1 MKRTLFTCAAL
12 LAAASI
18 SCADPGASAEPRSST
33 QALSDDDAPPRDP
46 DGGAPVFGIG
56 PRDGRPTSLIVSM
69 SDGTTDA
76 QLDDAVARARR
87 LGTVERVYRQLFK
100 GFAASLSASAIGTIR
115 QWSNVTYLEYNTRV
129 RATVARGLDRIDQRS
144 RPLDNQ
150 YTVLDRAPGVNVY
163 VVDSGV
169 RLTHVE
175 FEGRARSIF
184 TGTECGGEADCTGHG
199 TGVASVIA
207 GAESGIARGANIFSA
222 RVLDGDGIGDSTVIV
237 DALNEI
243 RRQLVK
249 PAVVNISVAGVNS
262 RSMNRAVRRLVEAG
276 AVVVVGAGNG
286 DPVTGIEVGIDA
298 CPFSPAN
305 EPLAITVA
313 NADPLNDFRSG
324 TSNFGPCVDIFAPGE
339 NIAMAGSQT
348 DSDTQ
353 FRGGTS
359 FAAPHVAG
367 VAALLL
373 AANPAATP
381 AQITAQILDNA
392 TRDVV
397 RDIGTGSPNKL
408 LYAFA
413 PVFSGD
419 RGWFVGDFNGDGR
432 DDVLRFLTG
441 SCGADVLSSTGSAF
455 VRAGCWTGFGVSSD
469 GWKIAD
475 FDGDGRDDLVRSSGT
490 VDGSASVEVLRSTG
504 TSFAPP
510 VLWALASSGDAGF
523 SVGRFSNDNRGDLL
537 RTRDGISGADV
548 FRSSGFSFVG
558 AGSWT
563 LAGDGDRGWI
573 VGDYNGDG
581 RDDLLRY
588 RAGISGGEVFTSTG
602 SAFVGAGSWTL
613 AGDGDDGWY
622 VGDFN
627 GDGRSDLSRYRAGIS
642 GAEVFLSTG
651 SAFASAGSWTLA
663 GHSSE
668 KFRVGDFNGDGRSD
682 LLRTIPGSV
691 GAQPLLSN
699 GSNQFVLQHDWS
711 AGEPQP

>member
-1 MKRTLFTCAAL
+1 MNKHCTFAAL
-12 LAAASI
+12 LAAVSI
-18 SCADPGASAEPRSST
+18 SCADIAPVEDRRSTAQS
-33 QALSDDDAPPRDP
+33 LRDDDVPPRDP
-46 DGGAPVFGIG
+46 DGGAPVIG
-56 PRDGRPTSLIVSM
+56 VAPRDGRPATLIISM
-69 SDGTTDA
+69 SDATTDA
-76 QLDDAVARARR
+76 QLDDAVALARR
-87 LGTVERVYRQLFK
+87 LGAVQRVYRQLFK
-100 GFAASLSASAIGTIR
+100 GFAATLSASAIASIR
-115 QWSNVTYLEYNTRV
+115 AWSNVQYLEYSTRV
-129 RATVARGLDRIDQRS
+129 RSTLARGLDRIDQR
-144 RPLDNQ
+144 RTPLDQ
-150 YTVLDRAPGVNVY
+150 RFTVLDRAPGVNVY

-184 TGTECGGEADCTGHG
+184 SGVECGGEPDCTGHG

-207 GAESGIARGANIFSA
+207 GAESGVARGANIFSA
-222 RVLDGDGIGDSTVIV
+222 RVIAADTFGDSEVVV

-243 RRQLVK
+243 RRQLAR
-249 PAVVNISVAGVNS
+249 PAVVNLSFIGGAS
-262 RSMNRAVRRLVEAG
+262 RSINRAVRRLVDAG
-276 AVVVVGAGNG
+276 AVVVAGAGNG
-286 DPVTGIEVGIDA
+286 DPVTGFDLGVDA
-298 CPFSPAN
+298 CPFSPAS
-305 EPLAITVA
+305 EPAAITVA

-324 TSNFGPCVDIFAPGE
+324 TSNFGPCVDIFAPGVD
-339 NIAMAGSQT
+339 IAMAGSAT
-348 DSDTQ
+348 DSSPQT
-353 FRGGTS
+353 RSGTS

-373 AANPAATP
+373 AANPDATP

-397 RDIGTGSPNKL
+397 RDAGQGSPNKM

-413 PVFSGD
+413 PTFSGD

-432 DDVLRFLTG
+432 DDLLRFVTG
-441 SCGADVLSSTGSAF
+441 ACGADVLLSTGSSF
-455 VRAGCWTGFGVSSD
+455 VRAGCWTGFGVSSV

-475 FDGDGRDDLVRSSGT
+475 YDGDGRDDLVRSSGT
-490 VDGSASVEVLRSTG
+490 VDGSSTIEVLRSTG
-504 TSFAPP
+504 VAFAAP
-510 VLWALASSGDAGF
+510 VQWSLMSSGDAGF
-523 SVGRFSNDNRGDLL
+523 SVGRFNSDARADLL
-537 RTRDGISGADV
+537 RTREGVSGADV
-548 FRSSGFSFVG
+548 LRSSGTTFVYQPG
-558 AGSWT
+558 WT

-602 SAFVGAGSWTL
+602 TSFVGAGSWTL
-613 AGDGDDGWY
+613 ASDGDDGWY

-651 SAFASAGSWTLA
+651 SAFAGAGSWTLA
-663 GHSSE
+663 GHSAE
-668 KFRVGDFNGDGRSD
+668 KFRVGDFDGDGRSD
-682 LLRTIPGSV
+682 LLRTIANSV

-711 AGEPQP
+711 AGASQ